1 MTNSEECICALATP
15 AGGAIGIIRLSGS
28 EAIRLTDKV
37 FVSVSGKQLS
47 AAKPNTLH
55 YGEIKDK
62 DGHTI
67 DDVLV
72 SVFRAPHSYT
82 GEDST
87 EISCHGSRYILQQ
100 VLQRLIE
107 VGCRQAEPGEY
118 TRRAYLNGKMDLS
131 QAEAVAD
138 LIASTNKATHQMALS
153 QLKGHFSSELTL
165 LREKL
170 LKMTSLLELELDFSD
185 HEELEFADRSEL
197 RALAAEIE
205 KKITTLAHSF
215 ETGNAL
221 KQGVPVAIVG
231 KTNVGKSTLL
241 NRLLHEEKAIV
252 SNIHGTTRDVIE
264 DTTLI
269 DGITF
274 RFIDTAGIRKTDD
287 VVENIGIERT
297 YQKMEEAKIVIWLL
311 DAQPTEAEIEEMKE
325 KNQGKKLL
333 MVFNKIDE
341 ISFDKAVLSS
351 EKSVLS
357 SEKESQTSSS
367 ISLSDENVSI
377 LNISARTGENVS
389 DLEQALVKAADI
401 PEITENDVIVTSAR
415 HYEALLRSDESL
427 SRVLESMDMGMSG
440 DIIAEDLKMV
450 LEELGEITGGQI
462 SSQETLNNIFKHF
475 CIGK

>member
-28 EAIRLTDKV
+28 EAIRFTDKV

-118 TRRAYLNGKMDLS
+118 TRRAYMNGKMDLS

-205 KKITTLAHSF
+205 KQITTLAHSF

-311 DAQPTEAEIEEMKE
+311 DAQPTEAEIEDMKE

-351 EKSVLS
+351 DEN
-357 SEKESQTSSS
+357 SQPSSS

-377 LNISARTGENVS
+377 LNISARTGENVL
-389 DLEQALVKAADI
+389 DLEQALVRAADI

-415 HYEALLRSDESL
+415 HYEALLRADESL